1 MAELHPVQHV
11 KVKIFAREPVSID
24 LADAIPVFHSWI
36 QDRVCEELLI
46 DVADYRHVAAGPGV
60 MLIAHEANYSLDN
73 TDNRLGLLYNRKS
86 VLTGSAQ
93 ENLQQAYQ
101 AAVRACRRLEQE
113 MPFRGKLQFDEG
125 DCEVTLNDRLLA
137 PNNTATY
144 LAVKP
149 ELEKLFG
156 GCAMEWMSDP
166 RELFRVRVKNRDS
179 EVCSIK

>member
-73 TDNRLGLLYNRKS
+73 TDNR
-86 VLTGSAQ
+86 
-93 ENLQQAYQ
+93 
-101 AAVRACRRLEQE
+101 
-113 MPFRGKLQFDEG
+113 FRGKLQFDEG

>member
-1 MAELHPVQHV
+1 MIELHPVQHV
-11 KVKIFAREPVSID
+11 KVKIFAREPVSLD

-73 TDNRLGLLYNRKS
+73 TDNRLGLLYNRKA
-86 VLTGSAQ
+86 VLTGSAL

-113 MPFRGKLQFDEG
+113 IPFRGKLEFDEG

-137 PNNTATY
+137 PNNRETY

-156 GCAMEWMSDP
+156 GCALEWMSDP
-166 RELFRVRVKNRDS
+166 RELFRVRVKSRDS
-179 EVCSIK
+179 EVCSKD